1 MLLGLASKQDPIG
14 IEPGYRTR
22 SKNSNAIMYGCEPHP
37 IAKKYLFEVKKKS
50 IFLKSI
56 FETQKLNMH

>member
-22 SKNSNAIMYGCEPHP
+22 SKNSNAIMYGCEPHL

-56 FETQKLNMH
+56 FETQN